1 MRRLMALLIL
11 MSAADCYSQSTLTVA
26 DIARRERQ
34 RQRGITS
41 RIIISNTSTPA
52 APAQTPTP
60 GTVPVAP
67 GAAANAAGA
76 AKPVGVTDSK
86 GRDEKS
92 WRAAFQ
98 VARDNVKRAE
108 ARLELLDLRIKD
120 LNKQMLQLSSFYN
133 REYRMGPELTAAQK
147 DIEDARKDVELSKK
161 TVADLEEELRRSGG
175 PAGWSR

>member
-1 MRRLMALLIL
+1 MRRLLALLIL
-11 MSAADCYSQSTLTVA
+11 MSAADCYSQSPPTVA

-34 RQRGITS
+34 RQRSITS
-41 RIIISNTSTPA
+41 KIIISNTSTPA
-52 APAQTPTP
+52 APAQTPIP

-67 GAAANAAGA
+67 GAAANSAAA
-76 AKPVGVTDSK
+76 RPFEVTDNK

-98 VARDNVKRAE
+98 LARDNVKRAE
-108 ARLELLDLRIKD
+108 GRLELLDLRIKD
-120 LNKQMLQLSSFYN
+120 LNTQMLQLSSFYN

-147 DIEDARKDVELSKK
+147 DLEDARKDVELARKR
-161 TVADLEEELRRSGG
+161 VADLEEELRRSGG